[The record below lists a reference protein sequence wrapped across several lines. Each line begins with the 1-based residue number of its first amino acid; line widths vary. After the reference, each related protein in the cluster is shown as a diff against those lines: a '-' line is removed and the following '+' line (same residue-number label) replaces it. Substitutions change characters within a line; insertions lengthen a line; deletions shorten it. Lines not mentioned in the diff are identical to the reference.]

1 MLPPTGIVRFVAR
14 PRIFGGTARGRPLAT
29 PRSGTRPTPGRVREA
44 LFDILAFAPR
54 GVFLDLYA
62 GSGALGLEAASR
74 GWRSICVD
82 LGREASEVI
91 RRNARD
97 LSLEVEVRRADA
109 LAVARALRGGV
120 DVCSAAPPYG
130 DDLAAIFQALLESDC
145 VRPGGWYVFQHP
157 TGQVPLLTRA
167 GAPVVADVRRYGSN
181 ALTLIRAAAGA
192 GESARA

>member
-1 MLPPTGIVRFVAR
+1 MLPPTGIVRSVAR

-82 LGREASEVI
+82 LGREATEVI

-97 LSLEVEVRRADA
+97 LGLEVEVRRGDA
-109 LAVARALRGGV
+109 LTVARSLRGGV
-120 DVCSAAPPYG
+120 DVCSAAPPYP
-130 DDLAAIFQALLESDC
+130 DDLASIFQALLDSGC
-145 VRPGGWYVFQHP
+145 VRTGGWYVFQHP
-157 TGQVPLLTRA
+157 TGQAPQLTRA
-167 GAPVVADVRRYGSN
+167 GTRVVADLRRYGSN
-181 ALTLIRAAAGA
+181 ALTLVRVVDPTDEAPGA
-192 GESARA
+192 

>member
-1 MLPPTGIVRFVAR
+1 MVAR

-74 GWRSICVD
+74 GWRAICVD
-82 LGREASEVI
+82 LGREATEVL

-97 LSLEVEVRRADA
+97 LGLEVEVRRGDA
-109 LAVARALRGGV
+109 LSVARARRGSV
-120 DVCSAAPPYG
+120 DVCSAAPPYP
-130 DDLAAIFQALLESDC
+130 DDLGSIFQGLLDSDC
-145 VRPGGWYVFQHP
+145 VRAGGWYVFQHP
-157 TGQVPLLTRA
+157 TGQAPQLTRA
-167 GAPVVADVRRYGSN
+167 GATVAADVRRYGSN
-181 ALTLIRAAAGA
+181 ALTLVRVADETGVATGA
-192 GESARA
+192 